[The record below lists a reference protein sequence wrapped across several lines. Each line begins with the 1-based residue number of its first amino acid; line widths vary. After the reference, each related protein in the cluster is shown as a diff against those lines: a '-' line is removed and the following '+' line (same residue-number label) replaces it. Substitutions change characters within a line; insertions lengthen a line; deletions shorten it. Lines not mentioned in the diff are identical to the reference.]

1 KHSRTKRDTYCMSGE
16 GVRVLLDREMSSGKG
31 TDEGKGL
38 IDEEVIDDK
47 AHRVLS
53 RDRGTGLLPGHKD
66 QELPEPATAGSGF
79 QHSRA
84 LVNDQ
89 FALGNQ
95 VVDDIA
101 LACAGFS
108 GQISHVDVFQDD
120 LLINLAVVKTSVC
133 G

>member
-1 KHSRTKRDTYCMSGE
+1 MTGE
-16 GVRVLLDREMSSGKG
+16 AVRVLLDREMSSGKG

-47 AHRVLS
+47 APRVLS

-79 QHSRA
+79 QHSSA

-101 LACAGFS
+101 LACAGIS
-108 GQISHVDVFQDD
+108 QISHVDVLQDNF
-120 LLINLAVVKTSVC
+120 LINLALIKASVC
-133 G
+133 A